1 MGYSP
6 WVHKE
11 SDTTEQSTLSSSSS
25 SSSSSLQLSRK
36 ERSMFN
42 LGVPTVCEYC
52 VKSWAYRR
60 GQRKCVMATMMFIV
74 THSLKLGSY

>member
-11 SDTTEQSTLSSSSS
+11 SDTTEQSTL

-60 GQRKCVMATMMFIV
+60 GQRKCVMATMVFIV

>member
-11 SDTTEQSTLSSSSS
+11 SGTTEQSTL

-60 GQRKCVMATMMFIV
+60 GQRKCVMATMVFIV